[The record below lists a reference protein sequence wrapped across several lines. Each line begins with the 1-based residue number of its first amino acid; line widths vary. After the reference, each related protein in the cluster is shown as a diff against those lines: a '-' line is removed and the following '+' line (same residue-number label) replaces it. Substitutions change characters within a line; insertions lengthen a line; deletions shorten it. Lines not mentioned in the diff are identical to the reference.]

1 MEREA
6 SAERAAARGD
16 PSRSAKASRSTQKEN
31 ATTIVKRLTS
41 GCLALFVVACAWP
54 ICSAAE
60 EPGQRLY
67 ENKCGKCHGPEGRGG
82 VAPRLV
88 PFQWSDERAL
98 KLVREPEC
106 DMPPM
111 SAEEVSDAEVA
122 QIVAYLRT
130 IK

>member
-1 MEREA
+1 MPR
-6 SAERAAARGD
+6 RTPRGPLGLRTD
-16 PSRSAKASRSTQKEN
+16 V
-31 ATTIVKRLTS
+31 VKRLLS
-41 GCLALFVVACAWP
+41 SCLALLIAACAWTT
-54 ICSAAE
+54 IGSAAE
-60 EPGQRLY
+60 DPGQRAY
-67 ENKCGKCHGPEGRGG
+67 EAKCSRCHGAEGRGA